1 MTTFNIS
8 LIIHSAVSEKKVGSK
23 VDHNCVRTC
32 MRYPVNF
39 HYALHFFVTYAV
51 TFSCNFV
58 NEIEIELRNIVLMY
72 LSCVLHIDTLTKWFK
87 LLFFV
92 TFINIMFGTTFY
104 ILNVKL
110 LVFCGLE
117 SVVNPSMLYF
127 WHYVKNS
134 SSRHLL
140 SDTIHSTSFTRQSFL

>member
-1 MTTFNIS
+1 
-8 LIIHSAVSEKKVGSK
+8 
-23 VDHNCVRTC
+23 

-87 LLFFV
+87 LLFFI
-92 TFINIMFGTTFY
+92 TFINIMFGTTFH

-127 WHYVKNS
+127 WHYVKTVLADIS
-134 SSRHLL
+134 YQMTFIQLISRVNRSFKIKPLVFITML
-140 SDTIHSTSFTRQSFL
+140 SQCGII